1 MRTLLY
7 CALGALALSVAGSAS
22 ARGQSPSQSQAPAA
36 SPQTPPPSPQAA
48 PQQPKPAPPA
58 KKVWT
63 NDDIDAL
70 REHGGSGV
78 SVVGGAASAAGGATT
93 NGTNTPGTRA
103 NQPPPPL
110 PKEKDPAWYKKQLAP
125 LYAKRDALDT
135 AIANAEAAVSGDTR
149 GSATVDLSAFG
160 AAATPQEQLKQLQD
174 LQQQV
179 ENQIDALEDMARH
192 NGLEPGSL
200 R

>member
-1 MRTLLY
+1 MRTLLF
-7 CALGALALSVAGSAS
+7 CALGALALSVVGSAS

-36 SPQTPPPSPQAA
+36 GPQTPAASPQAA

-78 SVVGGAASAAGGATT
+78 SVVGGSGPAAGGATA
-93 NGTNTPGTRA
+93 NTPGTRA
-103 NQPPPPL
+103 NQSPPHL
-110 PKEKDPAWYKKQLAP
+110 PKEKDPVWYKKQLAP

-149 GSATVDLSAFG
+149 GSATVDMTNFG

-174 LQQQV
+174 QQQQV
-179 ENQIDALEDMARH
+179 QNLIDALEDMARH
-192 NGLEPGSL
+192 NGIEPGSL

>member
-1 MRTLLY
+1 MRTLLF

-36 SPQTPPPSPQAA
+36 GPQTPAASPQAA

-78 SVVGGAASAAGGATT
+78 SVVGGAPAAGGATA
-93 NGTNTPGTRA
+93 NGAHTPGTRA
-103 NQPPPPL
+103 NQPPTPL
-110 PKEKDPAWYKKQLAP
+110 PKEKDPGWYKRQLAP

-135 AIANAEAAVSGDTR
+135 EIANAEAAVSGDTR

-160 AAATPQEQLKQLQD
+160 AAATPQDQLKQLQD
-174 LQQQV
+174 QKQQV
-179 ENQIDALEDMARH
+179 QNLIDTLEDMARH
-192 NGLEPGSL
+192 NGIEPGAL

>member
-1 MRTLLY
+1 MRTLLF
-7 CALGALALSVAGSAS
+7 CALGALALSITGTAP
-22 ARGQSPSQSQAPAA
+22 ARGQSPSQSQVPAAGPQAPAA
-36 SPQTPPPSPQAA
+36 SPQAA

-70 REHGGSGV
+70 REHGGNGV
-78 SVVGGAASAAGGATT
+78 SVVGGAAPAARGATA
-93 NGTNTPGTRA
+93 NGAHTPGTRA

-125 LYAKRDALDT
+125 LYAKRDALD
-135 AIANAEAAVSGDTR
+135 AEIANAEAAVSGDTR
-149 GSATVDLSAFG
+149 GSATVDMSAFG
-160 AAATPQEQLKQLQD
+160 SAATPQEQLKQLQD
-174 LQQQV
+174 QQQQV

>member
-1 MRTLLY
+1 MRTLLF
-7 CALGALALSVAGSAS
+7 CALGALALSAAGIAP

-36 SPQTPPPSPQAA
+36 GSQTPAASPQAA

-63 NDDIDAL
+63 NDDVDAL
-70 REHGGSGV
+70 REHGGGGV
-78 SVVGGAASAAGGATT
+78 SVVGGAAPAAGGATA
-93 NGTNTPGTRA
+93 NGTNAPGTGA
-103 NQPPPPL
+103 NQPPPAL

-135 AIANAEAAVSGDTR
+135 AIASAEAAVSGDTR
-149 GSATVDLSAFG
+149 GSATVDMTAFG
-160 AAATPQEQLKQLQD
+160 AAATPQDQLKQLQD
-174 LQQQV
+174 QKQQV
-179 ENQIDALEDMARH
+179 QNLIDALEDMARH

>member
-1 MRTLLY
+1 MRTLLF
-7 CALGALALSVAGSAS
+7 CALGALALSVTGSAP

-36 SPQTPPPSPQAA
+36 DSQTPAANSQAA

-78 SVVGGAASAAGGATT
+78 SVVGGGAPAASGAPA
-93 NGTNTPGTRA
+93 NGANTPGRRA

-135 AIANAEAAVSGDTR
+135 EIANAEAAVTGDTR
-149 GSATVDLSAFG
+149 GSATVDMSSFG
-160 AAATPQEQLKQLQD
+160 AAATPQDQLKQLQD
-174 LQQQV
+174 QKQQV
-179 ENQIDALEDMARH
+179 QNLIDALEDMARH
-192 NGLEPGSL
+192 NGIEPGSL

>member
-7 CALGALALSVAGSAS
+7 CALGALALSVAGSAP
-22 ARGQSPSQSQAPAA
+22 ARGQSPSQTQAPAA
-36 SPQTPPPSPQAA
+36 GSRTPAASPQAA

-63 NDDIDAL
+63 NDDVDAL
-70 REHGGSGV
+70 REHGGTGV
-78 SVVGGAASAAGGATT
+78 SVVGGAAPAADGAPA
-93 NGTNTPGTRA
+93 NGANTPGTRA
-103 NQPPPPL
+103 NQPPL

-135 AIANAEAAVSGDTR
+135 EIANAEAAVSGDTR
-149 GSATVDLSAFG
+149 GSATVDITASG
-160 AAATPQEQLKQLQD
+160 AAATPQDQLKQLRDQ
-174 LQQQV
+174 QQQV
-179 ENQIDALEDMARH
+179 ENLIDALEDMARH